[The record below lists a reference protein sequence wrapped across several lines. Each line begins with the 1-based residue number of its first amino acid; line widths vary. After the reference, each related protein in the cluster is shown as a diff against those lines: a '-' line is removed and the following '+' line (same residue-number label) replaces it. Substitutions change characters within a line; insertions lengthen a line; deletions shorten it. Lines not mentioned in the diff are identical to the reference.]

1 MPSTSCLVVALYLA
15 DARHNHHG
23 STAVVATATIPT
35 AATTSKICDSIVA
48 AHMDGTIVNDDQLTG
63 KTSRTHVAGDA
74 GIALS
79 AAACALPTAGA
90 MPTAVDGIN
99 ADNITLWSV

>member
-1 MPSTSCLVVALYLA
+1 MPGTSCLVVALYLA
-15 DARHNHHG
+15 DARHNHRR

-35 AATTSKICDSIVA
+35 AATTSQIVDSIVA
-48 AHMDGTIVNDDQLTG
+48 AHVNSTVNDDHLTG
-63 KTSRTHVAGDA
+63 KTSRTHVAGDT

-90 MPTAVDGIN
+90 VSIAVDGIN
-99 ADNITLWSV
+99 AENITLWSI